1 MPPEFS
7 ATICFRS
14 QGNTL
19 GKPPACASGMRDQQF
34 YFSKDKQDYKA
45 KLPDGLCLAAVPTI
59 IANAASIMPKH
70 DIRVMLSI

>member
-1 MPPEFS
+1 
-7 ATICFRS
+7 
-14 QGNTL
+14 
-19 GKPPACASGMRDQQF
+19 MRDQQF